1 MVLRDLREPLAL
13 LLLAARD
20 EQGLG
25 HADRLVR
32 GEERRQRGVAASG
45 DHQRPV
51 VGDLGKPEPAVLL
64 GHLHPERAERLQA
77 IEDLGGDPRV
87 ALDLQRVDLGLEE
100 LAQLAQEG
108 RAPARGGLVESGL
121 RMDEVDPQR
130 AQEQLPA
137 EARQLPLRL
146 ARLLGDAT
154 RLALAYLCGHRAS
167 CTRPAQG

>member
-1 MVLRDLREPLAL
+1 MAPP
-13 LLLAARD
+13 
-20 EQGLG
+20 
-25 HADRLVR
+25 
-32 GEERRQRGVAASG
+32 G

-51 VGDLGKPEPAVLL
+51 VGDLGEPEPAVLL
-64 GHLHPERAERLQA
+64 GHLHPERAKGLQA

-100 LAQLAQEG
+100 LAQPAQE
-108 RAPARGGLVESGL
+108 RLAAARGGLVQSGL

-154 RLALAYLCGHRAS
+154 RLPLAYLCGHTAS
-167 CTRPAQG
+167 CTRPARS